1 MKTLLFVF
9 GTRPEAIKLAPLI
22 LKAKSQSQFR
32 VLVCSTGQHREM
44 LTPILDFF
52 EILPDFN
59 LDVMRPGQTLSS
71 LSQVV
76 MSGVQEILDTNTIDA
91 IVVQGD
97 TTSCYI
103 AGLVGFHNK
112 VKVIHIEAGLRSGDV
127 NSPYPEEFYR
137 KSLGLFADLHM
148 APTQTAANNLI
159 QENICTTRVHVT
171 GNTGIDALREV
182 KNRIANSDA
191 VLKDQQKYFSF
202 LNPQKKLILVT
213 VHRRESFG
221 EAMEQVMKGV
231 LLLAQNPEYEIIFPM
246 HLNPSVRES
255 AKKVFQNS
263 ANWITKNETSVSA
276 GKNIW
281 LCDPIDYIPFV
292 YLMDRAYL
300 IVTDSGGV
308 QEEAPTLGKPIVVA
322 REKTER
328 TEALDA
334 GTSILAPMNAKGLA
348 ALCEKIMG
356 CHETYQRMSTAA
368 NPYGDGFA
376 SDKIVSVLAD
386 YFTQRT

>member
-22 LKAKSQSQFR
+22 LKAKSQGQFN

-52 EILPDFN
+52 EIKPDFN
-59 LDVMRPGQTLSS
+59 LDVMKPNQNLSS
-71 LSQVV
+71 VSQLV
-76 MSGVQEILDTNTIDA
+76 MSGVQKILDTHAIDA
-91 IVVQGD
+91 IIVQGD

-127 NSPYPEEFYR
+127 TSPYPEEFYR

-148 APTQTAANNLI
+148 APTETAAQNLI
-159 QENICTTRVHVT
+159 QENICNTRVHVT
-171 GNTGIDALREV
+171 GNTGIDALCEV
-182 KNRIANSDA
+182 KNRIANSA
-191 VLKDQQKYFSF
+191 TILQMQQEYFSF

-221 EAMEQVMKGV
+221 EAMEEVMKGV

-255 AKKVFQNS
+255 AKKVFQDS
-263 ANWITKNETSVSA
+263 ANWITKNHQEVIA
-276 GKNIW
+276 GRNIW

-292 YLMDRAYL
+292 YLMDRAHL

-334 GTSILAPMNAKGLA
+334 GTSILAPMNADGLA
-348 ALCEKIMG
+348 NLCEKIMG
-356 CHETYQRMSTAA
+356 CQDTYKKMSTAA
-368 NPYGDGFA
+368 NPYGDGKASEKIITVLSNYFA
-376 SDKIVSVLAD
+376 
-386 YFTQRT
+386 

>member
-159 QENICTTRVHVT
+159 QENICTTRVHIT

>member
-52 EILPDFN
+52 EIHPDFN

-76 MSGVQEILDTNTIDA
+76 MSGVQEILDKNTVDA

-103 AGLVGFHNK
+103 SALVGFHNK

-127 NSPYPEEFYR
+127 TSPYPEEFYR

-159 QENICTTRVHVT
+159 LENICTSRVHIT

-182 KNRIANSDA
+182 KHRIANSDS
-191 VLKDQQKYFSF
+191 VLHDQQKHFSF

-221 EAMEQVMKGV
+221 DAMEQVMKGV
-231 LLLAQNPEYEIIFPM
+231 LLLAQNPDYEIIFPM

-255 AKKVFQNS
+255 AKKVFQDS
-263 ANWITKNETSVSA
+263 ANWMTKNETSVSA

-334 GTSILAPMNAKGLA
+334 GTSILAPMNATGLA

-356 CHETYQRMSTAA
+356 CQDTYQRMSTAA

-376 SDKIVSVLAD
+376 SEKIVSVLAD